1 MTSQSLSLRFDTL
14 GLLGMPG
21 SKRLHLE
28 TPDLEAPV
36 LRADVAV
43 IAKRA
48 WEDRLR
54 AEYVGVMITRRFHG
68 LLVDL
73 NAPMDLQE
81 LALCMVLQEQQHTRL
96 CAAAAAALGSPLD
109 IVFDLDELQQ
119 ARDQAPLEE
128 QAMAMILGTFLCG
141 EGTAFELLKFSVAE
155 LPKNG
160 FSNIL
165 RLIMSD
171 EVLHARLGLK
181 LLNSLRQ
188 TPRNGWLD
196 YPGDRWACAFLER
209 QIAMMKT
216 RAVIEEDEAQLFD
229 DEQAA
234 HQLRS
239 VAIANSRDF
248 FSCYHQTLDHRLP
261 DLLAQAGLAVGQ

>member
-1 MTSQSLSLRFDTL
+1 L

-54 AEYVGVMITRRFHG
+54 AEYVGVMIMRRFHG
-68 LLVDL
+68 ILVDL

-96 CAAAAAALGSPLD
+96 CAAAAAALGSTLD
-109 IVFDLDELQQ
+109 IAFDLEELQQ

-141 EGTAFELLKFSVAE
+141 EGCAFELLKFSIADV
-155 LPKNG
+155 PKNG
-160 FSNIL
+160 FSEIL
-165 RLIMSD
+165 RRIISD
-171 EVLHARLGLK
+171 EVMHAGLGIK
-181 LLNSLRQ
+181 LLTSLRQ
-188 TPRNGWLD
+188 TPKNGWLD
-196 YPGDRWACAFLER
+196 YPGDGWAGAFIER
-209 QIAMMKT
+209 QIAMMRG
-216 RAVIEEDEAQLFD
+216 RAVIEEDEAELFD
-229 DEQAA
+229 DAQAA
-234 HQLRS
+234 QQLRS

-261 DLLAQAGLAVGQ
+261 GLLARAGLAVGQ